1 MSLEKGKQNV
11 PLKNG
16 TCFSISTQMNQ
27 FRYIYMLLVQN
38 EKYNETHVYTLE
50 MKVWL
55 LCEQIY
61 YGPIFKY
68 KSRIS

>member
-1 MSLEKGKQNV
+1 
-11 PLKNG
+11 
-16 TCFSISTQMNQ
+16 
-27 FRYIYMLLVQN
+27 MLLVQN